1 MIENLLY
8 HIGRYCGMVAGMF
21 RTLERPKVYYELILA
36 EVSSMIGGSM
46 VIVIIISTFIGAVT
60 CLQTAY
66 QLTSGVFP
74 DSIIGSVVSASTL
87 LELSPTVMT
96 FILAG
101 RIGSKIASEIGAM
114 RVTEQIDAI
123 EVMGINP
130 IGYLVLP
137 KIAGGLLA
145 LPLLVTVSAFLSHL
159 GGMVSG
165 ELSGEVTAVEYTQ
178 GIQEYFNPFYI
189 TVMYVKAIIFGF
201 IITSVSAY
209 QGFFTHGGSL
219 EVGVSSTRAVV
230 FSCLSMVF
238 ADYLIAELML

>member
-1 MIENLLY
+1 
-8 HIGRYCGMVAGMF
+8 MVGGMF
-21 RTLERPKVYYELILA
+21 KTLERPKVYYQLILA
-36 EVSSMIGGSM
+36 ETSQMIGGSM
-46 VIVIIISTFIGAVT
+46 VIVVIISTFIGAVT

-137 KIAGGLLA
+137 KIVGGLLA
-145 LPLLVTVSAFLSHL
+145 LPMLVTVSAFLSHL
-159 GGMVSG
+159 GGMLSG

-178 GIQEYFNPFYI
+178 GIQEYFIPFYI

-209 QGFFTHGGSL
+209 QGFFTRGGSL
-219 EVGVSSTRAVV
+219 EVGISSTRAVV
-230 FSCLSMVF
+230 FSCLTMVF